1 MLLEIKRCTLPHLKG
16 LDSHMERST
25 RGGHGSNS
33 IDPKLSKKVLILLH
47 SEANVWFLSLF
58 AVYVQIRIRLLSGKL
73 WSFTLSNEIFLKTKN
88 AKFWQRKYSALSH

>member
-16 LDSHMERST
+16 LNSRLELST
-25 RGGHGSNS
+25 RGGFGSDS
-33 IDPKLSKKVLILLH
+33 IDPKLSKKVLILIH
-47 SEANVWFLSLF
+47 SDANERFVSLF